1 MFQEA
6 DESLAGREGVL
17 GVLVHELFS
26 LRSTYL
32 PEVYLRLGGGEA
44 GWFQKSSLPA
54 SGRWRGQTVP
64 EVYLHLGGGEAGRF
78 RGGTGLVR
86 QGIPPRS
93 QAGDH
98 SAA

>member
-44 GWFQKSSLPA
+44 G
-54 SGRWRGQTVP
+54 
-64 EVYLHLGGGEAGRF
+64 RF